1 MKRRNR
7 EDSQTGVRPTF
18 MNDRNDQSGAALVL
32 AVIAILLLLLIT
44 FEVIHTSRVEEFI
57 THNIEV
63 DSRLEAACQGG
74 LEVALAK
81 LREDRQKTEIDSE
94 YDSWAQ
100 IMVHSELRESD
111 IAKDEFLFLEED
123 DDFNQWTDEDDGVLL
138 TIEVQDES
146 AKFNIYLLM
155 TDDAQKEKERVEQLA
170 NVLDR
175 FREELP
181 EDISYGDGEALAAS
195 INSFLRRTLD
205 SPDRDAPKAP
215 TKSDRTLTSILELAY
230 SGGMTPELLYDRL
243 DDSREVVI
251 PGLFRYLT
259 IWSDMQININTAS
272 VATLS
277 GLFENKDSY
286 LAERIVDY
294 RVEHNDDTEA
304 GRDDATTTGSF
315 DPNVEADDP
324 TGGAAFS
331 QISDLT
337 EKVDEMTQG
346 IFGKIQPFVTVQS
359 SVFTIFVT
367 AELGQVR
374 RTKMY
379 IVRRSPEGFRK
390 LSERLVNFPYYLSQ
404 EQLEEADE
412 RNADELGASYE

>member
-1 MKRRNR
+1 MMG
-7 EDSQTGVRPTF
+7 QRPTF
-18 MNDRNDQSGAALVL
+18 MNPQSDPSGAALVL

-100 IMVHSELRESD
+100 LIVHSDLRESD
-111 IAKDEFLFLEED
+111 IAKDEFLYLEEED
-123 DDFNQWTDEDDGVLL
+123 EFSQWTDEEDGVLL

-155 TDDAQKEKERVEQLA
+155 TDDAQKERQRIEQLA

-175 FREELP
+175 FRDELP
-181 EDISYGDGEALAAS
+181 EDISYGDGEGLAGG

-205 SPDRDAPKAP
+205 SPDRDSPKAP
-215 TKSDRTLTSILELAY
+215 TKSDRTLTSIFELAY
-230 SGGMTPELLYDRL
+230 SGGITPELLYDRL
-243 DDSREVVI
+243 DESREIVI

-272 VATLS
+272 IATLS

-286 LAERIVDY
+286 LAERIVDH
-294 RVEHNDDTEA
+294 RIEHNDETEA
-304 GRDDATTTGSF
+304 GRDDAATTGSF
-315 DPNVEADDP
+315 DPNAESDDP
-324 TGGAAFS
+324 TGGAAFT

-337 EKVDEMTQG
+337 EHVDELTQG

-379 IVRRSPEGFRK
+379 VIRRSPEGFRK
-390 LSERLVNFPYYLSQ
+390 LSERLVNFPYYLSRD
-404 EQLEEADE
+404 QLEEADE
-412 RNADELGASYE
+412 RNAEELGAQY